1 MSEQKTFSIEQ
12 SEELI
17 AQLKT
22 ETSSEFEQLRSALKL
37 LAHVPELS
45 TSAVPPALP
54 STVHQNVLPIALK
67 PAKSHRRIITSLIAI
82 GIFASASLAAAA
94 VTGNGPG
101 PIVAVAN
108 KTVKFVK
115 EAVGSVAGAVTG
127 NNSSTLEDQTN
138 SPGIPDEENPS
149 DESEESEASNSD
161 VKEDPSTPSASS
173 IDKPAKEADGKP
185 ISKTDSEDSEVE
197 KKD

>member
-17 AQLKT
+17 ALLKT

-45 TSAVPPALP
+45 PSAIPPALP
-54 STVHQNVLPIALK
+54 SSVHQNVLPIALK
-67 PAKSHRRIITSLIAI
+67 PAKSHRRIITSLIAV

-115 EAVGSVAGAVTG
+115 EAVGSVTSAVTG
-127 NNSSTLEDQTN
+127 NNSSTSEDQTN
-138 SPGIPDEENPS
+138 VPEIPDEENPS
-149 DESEESEASNSD
+149 DESEESEPNNSD
-161 VKEDPSTPSASS
+161 VKENPSTPSAPS
-173 IDKPAKEADGKP
+173 IDKPSEKVNGES
-185 ISKTDSEDSEVE
+185 ISKTDLEDSEAE